1 MLAGDRQT
9 DRLQWTAAEFQTLP
23 LPADGA
29 VLHGHHGG
37 SEGMCTSEV
46 HVTLGCLG
54 HFTTACTVYIA
65 IKCL

>member
-23 LPADGA
+23 LPADGT

-37 SEGMCTSEV
+37 SEGTMLPQRFMLLWGAWD
-46 HVTLGCLG
+46 TLLPPVL
-54 HFTTACTVYIA
+54 FIWQ
-65 IKCL
+65 